1 MLQYLSI
8 LRKKKKKAK
17 ENKREI
23 VTTVTELCFFNKGGS
38 GRL

>member
-8 LRKKKKKAK
+8 LSQKIKAK

>member
-8 LRKKKKKAK
+8 LRKKKKAK
-17 ENKREI
+17 ENEREI